1 MRHIQAPPSSVT
13 GPLGEWLQVLWKHIE
28 AQPNISIQSFSGA
41 STPNS
46 LVTGLPGERRGF
58 ACERWLGADPALWS
72 SLREQ
77 ARAAARP
84 PGSLSPIL
92 GFAVGPVAIELSHD
106 LGSLLLATCQL
117 GAIAL

>member
-46 LVTGLPGERRGF
+46 LVTGLPGDLCVNIGAESSTSRLF
-58 ACERWLGADPALWS
+58 VLGG
-72 SLREQ
+72 
-77 ARAAARP
+77 AARSVLTQQ
-84 PGSLSPIL
+84 GWARVRVL
-92 GFAVGPVAIELSHD
+92 E
-106 LGSLLLATCQL
+106 
-117 GAIAL
+117 